1 MPNVSNDDTESRLI
15 FEGPGPFDLPT
26 AQGSYAESQGDAV
39 TIGFRVQTDPSRA
52 ATVRIAVLNNQALQ
66 LAHQI
71 ANAAAKG
78 IRQASAKNES

>member
-15 FEGPGPFDLPT
+15 FEGPGPFDLP
-26 AQGSYAESQGDAV
+26 ASQESYAESQGDAV
-39 TIGFRVQTDPSRA
+39 TVGFRVLVDPNQVA
-52 ATVRIAVLNNQALQ
+52 AVRIAVLNNQALQ